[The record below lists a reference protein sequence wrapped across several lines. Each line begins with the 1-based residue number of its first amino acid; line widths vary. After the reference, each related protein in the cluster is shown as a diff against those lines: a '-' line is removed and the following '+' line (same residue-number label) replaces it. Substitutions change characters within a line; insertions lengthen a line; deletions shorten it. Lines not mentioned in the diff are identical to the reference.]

1 MPDYNT
7 IVVATDFSEPSLAAV
22 KHAGDLASRLGS
34 QLLLT
39 YVVEDRLPDLVL
51 SGSTDSK
58 AAMLEAHQTKAEE
71 NLKAYA
77 QDHLSGHTVD
87 VVVTQGAPHECIVEL
102 AKAKS
107 ADLIVVG
114 MHGHGIVGH
123 ILMGSTSERILHHAP
138 CPVLVVPSIKS

>member
-7 IVVATDFSEPSLAAV
+7 ILVATDFSEPSLAAV
-22 KHAGDLASRLGS
+22 KHAGNLASRLGS
-34 QLLLT
+34 RLLLT

-58 AAMLEAHQTKAEE
+58 EEMLDAHQSKAEAS
-71 NLKAYA
+71 LKTYA
-77 QDHLSGHTVD
+77 QEHLQGHTVD

-102 AKAKS
+102 AKAKN

-114 MHGHGIVGH
+114 MHGHGIVSH

-138 CPVLVVPSIKS
+138 CPVLVVPSTKS